1 MKKVLIKNVTM
12 AITNDLRMRYGIGV
26 SLNSIQ
32 GSQVRIAIKTNEVI
46 KRQEFSDFMDQLVK
60 ELPISYFTMQET
72 TLDQVFSKLIQKDK
86 AQFVDFDIS
95 HMRAHGTVSGT
106 NQLLNNNENSFSINS
121 DHRPGSGKQRP
132 SKLTASAKFGQ

>member
-1 MKKVLIKNVTM
+1 MYWSFPSRHSQGYVNELEHFFQVVRGHSKSSVSHEMTM

-72 TLDQVFSKLIQKDK
+72 TLDQVFSKLIQQDK

-95 HMRAHGTVSGT
+95 HT
-106 NQLLNNNENSFSINS
+106 LPLI
-121 DHRPGSGKQRP
+121 
-132 SKLTASAKFGQ
+132 